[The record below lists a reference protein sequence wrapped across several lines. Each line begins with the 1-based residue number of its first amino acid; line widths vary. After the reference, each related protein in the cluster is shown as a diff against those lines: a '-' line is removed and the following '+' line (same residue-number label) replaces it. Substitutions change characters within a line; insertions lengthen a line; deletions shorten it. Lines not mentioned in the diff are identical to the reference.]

1 MFRMKIQ
8 STAQK
13 RYFKSE
19 HFIAFGFISPLQQ
32 LTKEAN
38 VDRENEIYRLRCE
51 HGIIVRSVR

>member
-1 MFRMKIQ
+1 MVRMKIQ

-19 HFIAFGFISPLQQ
+19 HYIAFGFISPLQQ

-38 VDRENEIYRLRCE
+38 VDRENEIYRHRCE
-51 HGIIVRSVR
+51 RVIIVKSVR